1 MKKIKFL
8 GAVVLAASL
17 IFAGC
22 ANGSDDEAEPTS
34 AAPVETPAN
43 GENSGSGENTG
54 SETNSGTNTGSEENS
69 GAGQNAGSGENT
81 GSTGNTGNTGSDNSS
96 SGSNSGSSESGENP
110 GSNTENGSGSVDEDD
125 EEYTLEFS
133 DAANSSICENGVY
146 IVSVANAN
154 DSEWGNQI
162 FIKNPNAAAG
172 IAAGDKIHTTITLEA
187 DKDIGVMFVK
197 NQFNG
202 GSYSGI
208 DTQKALPANTATV
221 FDIYGTVAADY
232 DDSSSIVLALRGNA
246 ADTELKIS
254 AINVEKLGNYA
265 VESIAVSPAS
275 KTIKE
280 GETITFK
287 VLDQYGFE
295 IPEATVEIVSD
306 SSSTIAGKVLTAASV
321 DEVVSVKASYESFE
335 ATATITVEKIAAAT
349 ESWGLDLTNDVTTI
363 GVLPLVNVVAWGGAD
378 TAPVVEEFAGRKAIK
393 FTIPANYN
401 WIGAAWQGD
410 PAVNKIDV
418 SGYSTIIIKFNDSE
432 FAEGQSLTDY
442 NVKLKGG
449 EEKPMKGSV
458 SEADADGWKTI
469 TISLSDYSNAGV
481 TLSEITCIN
490 FCDWKAGDVNPGE
503 GALYISEVS
512 FNPAE

>member
-8 GAVVLAASL
+8 GAAVLAASL
-17 IFAGC
+17 IFSGC
-22 ANGSDDEAEPTS
+22 ANGSDDEPVQDDTT
-34 AAPVETPAN
+34 VETPAN

-81 GSTGNTGNTGSDNSS
+81 GNTGSTGDTGNTGNTGNTGSDNSS
-96 SGSNSGSSESGENP
+96 SGSNSGSSESGENT

-133 DAANSSICENGVY
+133 DAANSSIFENGVY

-254 AINVEKLGNYA
+254 SIKVEKIENYSVSEVKILASADRAALGEVITLKA
-265 VESIAVSPAS
+265 TDGIVLSDATFEITTDDAVSTLSGTKITAGNTPEE
-275 KTIKE
+275 IKVVAKYDE
-280 GETITFK
+280 LVSE
-287 VLDQYGFE
+287 E
-295 IPEATVEIVSD
+295 I
-306 SSSTIAGKVLTAASV
+306 
-321 DEVVSVKASYESFE
+321 
-335 ATATITVEKIAAAT
+335 TITVYAAT
-349 ESWGLDLTNDVTTI
+349 YSNIILFDTTE
-363 GVLPLVNVVAWGGAD
+363 
-378 TAPVVEEFAGRKAIK
+378 T
-393 FTIPANYN
+393 
-401 WIGAAWQGD
+401 
-410 PAVNKIDV
+410 VNKMKINEPENWWGTYTLALEDDAIIA
-418 SGYSTIIIKFNDSE
+418 SGVESGACFGIYLN
-432 FAEGQSLTDY
+432 
-442 NVKLKGG
+442 
-449 EEKPMKGSV
+449 
-458 SEADADGWKTI
+458 SEASYKTGAK
-469 TISLSDYSNAGV
+469 LSVTYSSDNDFAV
-481 TLSEITCIN
+481 
-490 FCDWKAGDVNPGE
+490 KPVNPDTEFMITASSTENTVEFDLGN
-503 GALYISEVS
+503 ANKISKIGIVFKAANSSVKITSIKIINE
-512 FNPAE
+512 